1 MAQGWP
7 TLSTPLSAN
16 RWDGHF
22 LLLRYFKDTVT
33 TIWFQTTSSTKC
45 MHKSYEK
52 KRGKK
57 EQVFSDVTWGIIQ
70 HIFNCWFWQR
80 ISCNER
86 KRLYGSCVM
95 YISKHNSFRHFSIN
109 MCKKQ
114 QQTFSELAGKYW
126 QHVLFQVLNCSA
138 PDTCNMEV
146 LVTCVVSGVHLQTRV
161 TWRCWR
167 CVLFQVFN
175 CSAPVTGNIEVL
187 VMCVS
192 DTGNTEVLAMC
203 VSGV

>member
-1 MAQGWP
+1 
-7 TLSTPLSAN
+7 
-16 RWDGHF
+16 
-22 LLLRYFKDTVT
+22 
-33 TIWFQTTSSTKC
+33 
-45 MHKSYEK
+45 
-52 KRGKK
+52 
-57 EQVFSDVTWGIIQ
+57 
-70 HIFNCWFWQR
+70 
-80 ISCNER
+80 
-86 KRLYGSCVM
+86 
-95 YISKHNSFRHFSIN
+95 